1 MSKLSNTSVLPN
13 RAPAI
18 WHPAFRRW
26 TVAGVQLALLF
37 AAATVLTPSHA
48 AGATTAAAA
57 AAAATP
63 RTVPDTIAQRVLACT
78 VCHGKDGR
86 ATNAGYFPRI
96 AGKPAGYL
104 YNQLRNFRDG
114 RRTNPAMLH
123 LVDHLSD
130 AYLREMADYFAS
142 QDLPYPPPQT
152 ATAPAAVLQ
161 RAQALVQHGDTQR
174 QIPACAQC
182 HGSAMTGV
190 LPAFPGLLGLPRDY
204 LIGQLGA
211 WQTDKRHAAA
221 PDCMGQIA
229 KRLTV
234 DEVSAIATW
243 LSSQTLPTQAH
254 AAAASTTPLPV
265 ECGSGRQ

>member
-1 MSKLSNTSVLPN
+1 MFNTLMSLSLVRT
-13 RAPAI
+13 
-18 WHPAFRRW
+18 
-26 TVAGVQLALLF
+26 ALLF
-37 AAATVLTPSHA
+37 AVTLWVPLQAAEAV
-48 AGATTAAAA
+48 ATMPTT
-57 AAAATP
+57 TP

-78 VCHGKDGR
+78 VCHGKEGR

-96 AGKPAGYL
+96 AGKPAAYL
-104 YNQLRNFRDG
+104 YNQLRNFREG
-114 RRTNPAMLH
+114 RRTNAAMTR

-130 AYLREMADYFAS
+130 AYLREMADYFAN

-152 ATAPAAVLQ
+152 ANAPASVLTQ
-161 RAQALVQHGDTQR
+161 AQTLVQHGDAQR
-174 QIPACAQC
+174 KIPACTQC

-204 LIGQLGA
+204 LVGQLGA
-211 WQTDKRHAAA
+211 WQTDKRRATA

-243 LSSQTLPTQAH
+243 LSSQTLPAQTH
-254 AAAASTTPLPV
+254 AVAAGTAPLLV
-265 ECGSGRQ
+265 QCGSGLQ

>member
-1 MSKLSNTSVLPN
+1 MPKILQTLA
-13 RAPAI
+13 R
-18 WHPAFRRW
+18 
-26 TVAGVQLALLF
+26 LALLALPLLWSPVQ
-37 AAATVLTPSHA
+37 AADASPT
-48 AGATTAAAA
+48 
-57 AAAATP
+57 TP

-78 VCHGKDGR
+78 GCHGKEGR
-86 ATNAGYFPRI
+86 STNAGYFPRI
-96 AGKPAGYL
+96 AGKPAAYL

-114 RRTNPAMLH
+114 RRTNTAMSH

-152 ATAPAAVLQ
+152 TQAPAAVLQ
-161 RAQALVQHGDTQR
+161 QAQRLVLQGDAQR
-174 QIPACAQC
+174 KIPACTQC

-204 LIGQLGA
+204 LVGQLGA

-221 PDCMGQIA
+221 PDCMGDIA

-234 DEVSAIATW
+234 DEISAIATW
-243 LSSQTLPTQAH
+243 LSSQALPAQTH
-254 AAAASTTPLPV
+254 AVAPHTKPLPMD
-265 ECGSGRQ
+265 CGSGLQ

>member
-1 MSKLSNTSVLPN
+1 MHTSAMPN
-13 RAPAI
+13 MIFAI
-18 WHPAFRRW
+18 GR
-26 TVAGVQLALLF
+26 ALLLATAIVWSPLQ
-37 AAATVLTPSHA
+37 AAKPPTTIA
-48 AGATTAAAA
+48 AS
-57 AAAATP
+57 P

-78 VCHGKDGR
+78 ACHGKDGR

-96 AGKPAGYL
+96 AGKPASYL
-104 YNQLRNFRDG
+104 YNQLRNFREG
-114 RRTNPAMLH
+114 RRTNAAMAH

-152 ATAPAAVLQ
+152 ANAPATVL
-161 RAQALVQHGDTQR
+161 AQAQTLVQHGDAQR
-174 QIPACAQC
+174 KIPACTQC

-211 WQTDKRHAAA
+211 WQTDKRHATA
-221 PDCMGQIA
+221 PDCMGQVA

-234 DEVSAIATW
+234 EEISAIATW
-243 LSSQTLPTQAH
+243 LSSQTLPTQTH
-254 AAAASTTPLPV
+254 AVAAGTALLPMD
-265 ECGSGRQ
+265 CGSGRE

>member
-1 MSKLSNTSVLPN
+1 MRNQIL
-13 RAPAI
+13 AI
-18 WHPAFRRW
+18 GR
-26 TVAGVQLALLF
+26 TLLLATTLLGSGLL
-37 AAATVLTPSHA
+37 AAETAATT
-48 AGATTAAAA
+48 
-57 AAAATP
+57 TP

-78 VCHGKDGR
+78 ACHGKEGR

-96 AGKPAGYL
+96 AGKPAAYL
-104 YNQLRNFRDG
+104 TNQLRNFREG
-114 RRTNPAMLH
+114 RRTNAAMTH
-123 LVDHLSD
+123 LVGHLSD
-130 AYLREMADYFAS
+130 AYLREMADYFAG

-152 ATAPAAVLQ
+152 ANAPAPVLE
-161 RAQALVQHGDTQR
+161 RAQTLVQHGDTQR
-174 QIPACAQC
+174 KIPACTQC

-243 LSSQTLPTQAH
+243 LSSQTLPFQTH
-254 AAAASTTPLPV
+254 AVAANAAPLPMD
-265 ECGSGRQ
+265 CGSGLQ

>member
-1 MSKLSNTSVLPN
+1 MTRLTQTHRLASAWTKL
-13 RAPAI
+13 
-18 WHPAFRRW
+18 
-26 TVAGVQLALLF
+26 LLLL
-37 AAATVLTPSHA
+37 AAALANVPLQA
-48 AGATTAAAA
+48 AEAPGATT
-57 AAAATP
+57 TP

-78 VCHGKDGR
+78 VCHGKEGR

-96 AGKPAGYL
+96 AGKPAAYL

-114 RRTNPAMLH
+114 RRTNSAMTH

-152 ATAPAAVLQ
+152 ANAPTAVLA
-161 RAQALVQHGDTQR
+161 RAQTLVQHGDAMR
-174 QIPACAQC
+174 KIPACTQC

-204 LIGQLGA
+204 LVGQLGA

-221 PDCMGQIA
+221 PDCMGQVA
-229 KRLTV
+229 KRLTA
-234 DEVSAIATW
+234 DEVSAIAIW
-243 LSSQTLPTQAH
+243 LSSQTLPAQAH
-254 AAAASTTPLPV
+254 AVAPSNTPPPLD
-265 ECGSGRQ
+265 CGSGLQ

>member
-1 MSKLSNTSVLPN
+1 MKLFDLHLTLL
-13 RAPAI
+13 RLA
-18 WHPAFRRW
+18 
-26 TVAGVQLALLF
+26 ALLMCASLCAPLM
-37 AAATVLTPSHA
+37 AA
-48 AGATTAAAA
+48 
-57 AAAATP
+57 P

-78 VCHGKDGR
+78 VCHGKEGR

-114 RRTNPAMLH
+114 RRTNAAMTH

-152 ATAPAAVLQ
+152 ANAPAAVLQ
-161 RAQALVQHGDTQR
+161 QAQTLVLHGDEQR
-174 QIPACAQC
+174 NIPACTQC
-182 HGSAMTGV
+182 HGSAMTGL
-190 LPAFPGLLGLPRDY
+190 LPAYPGLLGLPRDY
-204 LIGQLGA
+204 LVGQLGA
-211 WQTDKRHAAA
+211 WQTGKRHAGT

-234 DEVSAIATW
+234 DEVSTIATW
-243 LSSQTLPTQAH
+243 LSSQPLPAQTH
-254 AAAASTTPLPV
+254 AVAAGTTPQPV
-265 ECGSGRQ
+265 PCGSGPQ

>member
-1 MSKLSNTSVLPN
+1 MKLFNLHL
-13 RAPAI
+13 ALAK
-18 WHPAFRRW
+18 
-26 TVAGVQLALLF
+26 LALLISSVSLCAPLL
-37 AAATVLTPSHA
+37 AA
-48 AGATTAAAA
+48 
-57 AAAATP
+57 P

-78 VCHGKDGR
+78 VCHGKEGR

-114 RRTNPAMLH
+114 RRTNAAMTH

-152 ATAPAAVLQ
+152 ANAPAAVLQ
-161 RAQALVQHGDTQR
+161 QAQTLVLHGDAQR
-174 QIPACAQC
+174 NIPACTQC
-182 HGSAMTGV
+182 HGSAMTGL
-190 LPAFPGLLGLPRDY
+190 LPAYPGLLGLPRDY
-204 LIGQLGA
+204 LVGQLGA
-211 WQTDKRHAAA
+211 WQTGKRHAAT

-243 LSSQTLPTQAH
+243 LSSQPLPAQTH
-254 AAAASTTPLPV
+254 AVAAGTTPQPV
-265 ECGSGRQ
+265 PCGSGPQ